1 MVIKGEN
8 MDNKPIVG
16 LALGSGAARGLAHF
30 GVIKALKEYDFDVQ
44 YVAGASIG
52 AVVGAA
58 YAAGKEDT
66 LEDAYRHMDK
76 KKIFSLFDLVF
87 PGASIMEGNKV
98 SDFVHQHLGLSDF
111 SNLHKEL
118 GIITTDLLTGTEVVL
133 TKGDLKQAIK
143 ASFAVPGIMKP
154 VLMDEYMLLD
164 GGMVNPV
171 PVSTVKNMGADLI
184 IAVDVNHYLLESNVA
199 QLKSVKSKRS
209 VESLENDKKNIIEP
223 PIGNSIES
231 AVESIVD
238 RKVSSEEKEQ
248 NEEQLLNQ
256 SSWIDKLNHKL
267 SNIEM
272 PALDKFK
279 KWTDKEPLPG
289 IFSVMM
295 ASVDIMERQIAKS
308 QLKECP
314 PDILIKPK
322 VGDYKFLDF
331 DHADELIQAGYEAAK
346 EAIDAYLE
354 KQATIASQDSNN
366 KSLLSRIFS

>member
-1 MVIKGEN
+1 MV
-8 MDNKPIVG
+8 DRPIVG

-58 YAAGKEDT
+58 FAAGKEDA
-66 LEDAYRHMDK
+66 LEEAYRHMDR

-98 SDFVHQHLGLSDF
+98 SDFVQQHLGLSDF
-111 SNLHKEL
+111 SKLHKQL

-154 VLMDEYMLLD
+154 VIMGEYMLLD

-199 QLKSVKSKRS
+199 QLKSVKPTQSAQKTS
-209 VESLENDKKNIIEP
+209 EIEQGSILDSDEQAADSLNPNLDENPKVLTPKSADDIDESLM
-223 PIGNSIES
+223 
-231 AVESIVD
+231 
-238 RKVSSEEKEQ
+238 
-248 NEEQLLNQ
+248 NQ
-256 SSWIDKLNHKL
+256 SSWIDRLNHKL

-279 KWTDKEPLPG
+279 KWTDKEPMPG

-331 DHADELIQAGYEAAK
+331 DHADELIQAGYDAAK
-346 EAIDAYLE
+346 EAIDAYME
-354 KQATIASQDSNN
+354 KNASEASKNAET
-366 KSLLSRIFS
+366 KSLFSRIFS

>member
-1 MVIKGEN
+1 MV
-8 MDNKPIVG
+8 NKPIVG

-58 YAAGKEDT
+58 FAAGKEKV
-66 LEDAYRHMDK
+66 LEEAYRTMDR

-111 SNLHKEL
+111 TSLNKKL

-133 TKGDLKQAIK
+133 TEGDLKQAIK

-154 VLMDEYMLLD
+154 VKMGEYMLLD

-199 QLKSVKSKRS
+199 QLKSVKPKQPS
-209 VESLENDKKNIIEP
+209 ENAERPNQASDNQANDNQANDNQVSDKKADDVP
-223 PIGNSIES
+223 TKTT
-231 AVESIVD
+231 D
-238 RKVSSEEKEQ
+238 D
-248 NEEQLLNQ
+248 LNQ
-256 SSWIDKLNHKL
+256 QLINQTSWMDRLNLKL

-279 KWTDKEPLPG
+279 KWTDKEPMPG

-295 ASVDIMERQIAKS
+295 ASVDIMERQIAKG

-322 VGDYKFLDF
+322 VGEFKFLDF
-331 DHADELIQAGYEAAK
+331 DHADELIQAGYDAAK
-346 EAIDAYLE
+346 EAIDAYHD
-354 KQATIASQDSNN
+354 KNASEPTKNN
-366 KSLLSRIFS
+366 EPKSLFRRMFS